1 MKFTIVFRKLA
12 LVLFLTASLYV
23 YAQEPMPTA
32 PVQEDTTI
40 EQQLLGAMVEVTIM
54 AFENPRAKETLNQF
68 SEFIK
73 DEYTYQFII
82 QKIDKFILTNELDEY
97 EDQAEALKD
106 ALTKMRELYIES
118 EKKAVDNYQQLK
130 EEHEQ
135 QKKEQELKENHV
147 IEV

>member
-1 MKFTIVFRKLA
+1 MQFIIVIRNLA
-12 LVLFLTASLYV
+12 LVLLLTGSLNV
-23 YAQEPMPTA
+23 YAREPMPTA
-32 PVQEDTTI
+32 PVEEDTTI

-54 AFENPRAKETLNQF
+54 AFENPRARETLNQF

-135 QKKEQELKENHV
+135 QKKEQELKENNI

>member
-1 MKFTIVFRKLA
+1 MKITIVLRDLA
-12 LVLFLTASLYV
+12 LVLCLTASLNV
-23 YAQEPMPTA
+23 YAQEPIPAA

-40 EQQLLGAMVEVTIM
+40 EQQLLDAMVEVTIM

-97 EDQAEALKD
+97 EDQAEALKE
-106 ALTKMRELYIES
+106 ALTRMRELYIES
-118 EKKAVDNYQQLK
+118 EKKALDKYQQLK
-130 EEHEQ
+130 KEHEQ
-135 QKKEQELKENHV
+135 QKKEQELKENNI

>member
-1 MKFTIVFRKLA
+1 MKIIILFRS
-12 LVLFLTASLYV
+12 LTLLLCLTGSLNS
-23 YAQEPMPTA
+23 YAQEAMPTV

-54 AFENPRAKETLNQF
+54 AFENPSAKETLNQF

-135 QKKEQELKENHV
+135 QKKEQELKENNI